1 MSSRHPIQA
10 LLRHPA
16 IWQARRSNDNHRPV
30 LTTGFRD
37 LDQALAGGWPVGE
50 LSELLVTGWGLG
62 EFRLLTPALGLLS
75 TATDQSGWI
84 MFVNPPYIPYAPGL
98 SAAGIDVSRIVI
110 VQSANKSD
118 IFWSIE
124 QSLRSN
130 SFSAVI
136 GFCEAADSRSLRRL
150 QLAAETAG
158 CWALLFRPERFC
170 RQRSPAA
177 LRMRLTPAHTHGLA
191 VEILK
196 RRGGQPRQLVLD
208 A

>member
-16 IWQARRSNDNHRPV
+16 IWQARRPHDSCRPV
-30 LTTGFRD
+30 LTTGFHE
-37 LDQALAGGWPVGE
+37 LDQALAGGWPVGA
-50 LSELLVTGWGLG
+50 LSELLVAGWGLG
-62 EFRLLTPALGLLS
+62 EFRLLIPALGVLS
-75 TATDQSGWI
+75 TAADQSGWI

-98 SAAGIDVSRIVI
+98 SAAGVDVSRIV
-110 VQSANKSD
+110 VVRSGNSSD

-136 GFCEAADSRSLRRL
+136 GFCETADSRCLRRL
-150 QLAAETAG
+150 QLAAEVAG

-170 RQRSPAA
+170 RERSPAV
-177 LRMRLTPAHTHGLA
+177 LRMRLTPAHRHGLA

>member
-1 MSSRHPIQA
+1 MSSRHRIQA

-16 IWQARRSNDNHRPV
+16 IWQARRSHDNRRPV
-30 LTTGFRD
+30 LTTGFRE
-37 LDQALAGGWPVGE
+37 LDQALAGGWPVGA

-62 EFRLLTPALGLLS
+62 EFRLLIPALGALT
-75 TATDQSGWI
+75 TAADQSGWI

-98 SAAGIDVSRIVI
+98 SAAGVDVSRIV
-110 VQSANKSD
+110 VVRSENRSD
-118 IFWSIE
+118 TFWSIE
-124 QSLRSN
+124 QSVRSD

-136 GFCEAADSRSLRRL
+136 GFCEAADSRALRRL
-150 QLAAETAG
+150 QLAAESTG
-158 CWALLFRPERFC
+158 CWVLLFRPVRFC

-177 LRMRLTPAHTHGLA
+177 LRIRLTPARQRGLA
-191 VEILK
+191 VKILK